1 VLRPVR
7 HLPLPKADRFGTT
20 AFHPLSMPLRAVAL
34 ANAEAAWEQAV
45 AAEKVEAEQWVTH

>member
-1 VLRPVR
+1 MLRPVR